1 MSSIADLRRDYAS
14 RALTED
20 TADADPLKQF
30 TLWFEEALETQ
41 LLDANAMTLAT
52 ATPTGEPSARTVL
65 LKGFDERGFVFFT
78 NYESAKGRDLTAN
91 PRACL
96 LFFWAELERQVR
108 ITGQVTQTT
117 REESESYFQSRPM
130 ESQVGAWAS
139 AQSRPVA
146 TRAELDERYATLLAN
161 YPSGAIP
168 APHFWGGYRVAPEAI
183 EFWQGR
189 KSRLH
194 DRLLYTRRNDG
205 SWGRVRLAP

>member
-1 MSSIADLRRDYAS
+1 MSRIADLRRDYAS

-52 ATPTGEPSARTVL
+52 ATASGEPSARTVL

-78 NYESAKGRDLTAN
+78 NYESAKGRDLAAN

-108 ITGQVTQTT
+108 ITGRVTQTT
-117 REESESYFQSRPM
+117 REESEAYFQTRPM

-146 TRAELDERYATLLAN
+146 TRAELEERYATLLAN
-161 YPSGAIP
+161 YATGTIP
-168 APHFWGGYRVAPEAI
+168 VPHYWGGYRVAPEAI

-194 DRLLYTRRNDG
+194 DRLLYTRNDDG
-205 SWGRVRLAP
+205 SWRRVRLAP